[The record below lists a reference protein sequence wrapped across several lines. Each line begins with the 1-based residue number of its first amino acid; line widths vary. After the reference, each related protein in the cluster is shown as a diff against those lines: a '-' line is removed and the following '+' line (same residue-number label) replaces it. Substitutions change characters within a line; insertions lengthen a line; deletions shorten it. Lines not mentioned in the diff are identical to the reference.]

1 MSKIIPLLTLRNIK
15 IAVSIALALASA
27 FGVVAPNTAT
37 KLRNAILV
45 PLDIASASTGD
56 LL

>member
-1 MSKIIPLLTLRNIK
+1 MSKLLPFLTLRNIR
-15 IAVSIALALASA
+15 IAASIALALASA

>member
-1 MSKIIPLLTLRNIK
+1 MAKLLPLLTLRNVK
-15 IAVSIALALASA
+15 IAASIALALASA
-27 FGVVAPNTAT
+27 FGVVAPDTAT

-56 LL
+56 LV

>member
-1 MSKIIPLLTLRNIK
+1 MAKLLPLLTLRNIK
-15 IAVSIALALASA
+15 IAASIALALASA

-37 KLRNAILV
+37 KLRNAVLV
-45 PLDIASASTGD
+45 PLDVATATTGD

>member
-1 MSKIIPLLTLRNIK
+1 MSKILTLLTLRNIK
-15 IAVSIALALASA
+15 IAASIALAIASA
-27 FGVVAPNTAT
+27 FGVVAPDTAT

>member
-1 MSKIIPLLTLRNIK
+1 MAKLLPLLTLRSIK
-15 IAVSIALALASA
+15 IAASIALALASA

-37 KLRNAILV
+37 KLRNAVLV
-45 PLDIASASTGD
+45 PLDVATASTGD

>member
-1 MSKIIPLLTLRNIK
+1 MSKLLPFLTLRNIR
-15 IAVSIALALASA
+15 IAASIALALASA

-45 PLDIASASTGD
+45 PLEIASASTGD